1 MLQQLC
7 LWALGKTGSGL
18 LISDVIVFMYVYH
31 FLQKRK
37 TDVIVVLFMLFVES
51 LSNINRKILSVR
63 MSLFF

>member
-7 LWALGKTGSGL
+7 LWALGKTASGL

-51 LSNINRKILSVR
+51 LSR
-63 MSLFF
+63 

>member
-7 LWALGKTGSGL
+7 LRALGKTASGL
-18 LISDVIVFMYVYH
+18 LISSDVIIFVYVYH

-51 LSNINRKILSVR
+51 LSR
-63 MSLFF
+63 